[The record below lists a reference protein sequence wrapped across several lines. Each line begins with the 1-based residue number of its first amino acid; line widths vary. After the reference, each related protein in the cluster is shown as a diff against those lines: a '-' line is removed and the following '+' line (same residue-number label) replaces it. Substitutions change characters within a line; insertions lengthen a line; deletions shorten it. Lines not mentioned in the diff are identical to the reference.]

1 MVNKSQTDTKKS
13 SKGEAEAGE
22 RTFLPD
28 FCNARIIF
36 LAILI
41 AQLLSLIL
49 TLAGGISRPDFWV
62 YLSLVSLFVTFIA
75 IGNILVL
82 CVSRRFLQNLHP
94 AVAAI
99 SYYVLSLSITL
110 VVSIVGIIVTPSEAL
125 WAASPENV
133 QSIGLLHILTSDIL
147 IRNMAISAIVSAVA
161 LRYFY
166 VQHQWKANIQVE
178 ARSRIQALQARIRPH
193 FLFNSMNTIASLT
206 HTRPDLA
213 EKAVEDLADLFRASL
228 GHQDKV
234 TLQEEL
240 NFTRRYINMEKLR
253 LGDRLTIEL
262 KIQQGISLNTKVPA
276 LILQPIVENAIY
288 HGVEPLTKGGTV
300 NIDITS
306 TQHDL
311 HFTISNPVGD
321 INIDQKRPGNKMAQ
335 ENIRQR
341 LQLAYGDFSRMDIR
355 HEQGFYKVSFNIP
368 IEADV

>member
-1 MVNKSQTDTKKS
+1 MKDKADINNQ
-13 SKGEAEAGE
+13 SKASDSEAAEY
-22 RTFLPD
+22 TFLPD

-41 AQLLSLIL
+41 AQLLSFVL
-49 TLAGGISRPDFWV
+49 TLAGGVSRPNFWV
-62 YLSLVSLFVTFIA
+62 NLSLVSLFVTFIA

-82 CVSRRFLQNLHP
+82 CVSRKFLHKLHHT
-94 AVAAI
+94 AAAI
-99 SYYVLSLSITL
+99 TCYALSLTITL
-110 VVSIVGIIVTPSEAL
+110 TVSVASILVTPKEAL
-125 WAASPENV
+125 WASSPENV
-133 QSIGLLHILTSDIL
+133 QTFNLLYILTSDIL

-166 VQHQWKANIQVE
+166 IQHQWKANIQVE

-206 HTRPDLA
+206 HSNPAMA

-228 GHQDKV
+228 GHQNRV

-262 KIQQGISLNTKVPA
+262 KIEEGISLNSKVPA

-288 HGVEPLTKGGTV
+288 HGVEPLTKGGTI

-321 INIDQKRPGNKMAQ
+321 MKIDRKRPGNKMAQ
-335 ENIRQR
+335 ENIKQR
-341 LQLAYGDFSRMDIR
+341 LQLAYGDFSNLDIS
-355 HEQGFYKVSFNIP
+355 HEQGLYKVSFNIP
-368 IEADV
+368 IEANV

>member
-1 MVNKSQTDTKKS
+1 MADQLVSEDKTKNEPET
-13 SKGEAEAGE
+13 GEH
-22 RTFLPD
+22 TFLPD

-36 LAILI
+36 LAILM
-41 AQLLSLIL
+41 AQLLSFVL
-49 TLAGGISRPDFWV
+49 TLAGGVSRPNFWV

-82 CVSRRFLQNLHP
+82 CVSRKFLHNLHP
-94 AVAAI
+94 AAAAI
-99 SYYVLSLSITL
+99 TYYALSLSITL
-110 VVSIVGIIVTPSEAL
+110 VVSVVAILVTPTEAL

-133 QSIGLLHILTSDIL
+133 QTINLLDILTSDIL

-206 HTRPDLA
+206 LTNPQMA

-234 TLQEEL
+234 TLAEEL

-262 KIQQGISLNTKVPA
+262 KIEEGISLNTKVPA

-288 HGVEPLTKGGTV
+288 HGVEPLTEGGVV

-311 HFTISNPVGD
+311 HLTISNPVGD
-321 INIDQKRPGNKMAQ
+321 INIDKKRPGNKMAQ

-341 LQLAYGDFSRMDIR
+341 LQLAYGDFSSMEIR

>member
-1 MVNKSQTDTKKS
+1 MTEKPKENKKTS
-13 SKGEAEAGE
+13 EADPAEH
-22 RTFLPD
+22 TFLPD
-28 FCNARIIF
+28 FCNTRVIF
-36 LAILI
+36 LVILI
-41 AQLLSLIL
+41 AQLLSFIL
-49 TLAGGISRPDFWV
+49 TLAGGTSRPDFWV

-82 CVSRRFLQNLHP
+82 CVSRKFLHNLHP
-94 AVAAI
+94 AASAI
-99 SYYVLSLSITL
+99 SYYALSLSITL
-110 VVSIVGIIVTPSEAL
+110 VVSVVAIIVTPSEAL

-133 QSIGLLHILTSDIL
+133 QSVNLLDILTSDIL

-206 HTRPDLA
+206 HSNPALA

-262 KIQQGISLNTKVPA
+262 KIQEGISLNTKVPA

-321 INIDQKRPGNKMAQ
+321 INIDRKRPGNKMAQ

-341 LQLAYGDFSRMDIR
+341 LQLAYGDFSTMDLR
-355 HEQGFYKVSFNIP
+355 HEQGFYQVSFNIP
-368 IEADV
+368 IEAEV

>member
-1 MVNKSQTDTKKS
+1 MTDKTDRNNQSKSN
-13 SKGEAEAGE
+13 EADAEE
-22 RTFLPD
+22 HTFLPD

-41 AQLLSLIL
+41 AQLLSFVL
-49 TLAGGISRPDFWV
+49 TLAGGVSRPNFWV

-82 CVSRRFLQNLHP
+82 CVSRKFLHKLHP
-94 AVAAI
+94 AAAAI
-99 SYYVLSLSITL
+99 TYYALSLSITL
-110 VVSIVGIIVTPSEAL
+110 IVSVISILVTPTEAL

-133 QSIGLLHILTSDIL
+133 QTLNLLDIATSDIL

-206 HTRPDLA
+206 HSNPSMA

-262 KIQQGISLNTKVPA
+262 KIEEGISLNTKVPA

-306 TQHDL
+306 TEHDL
-311 HFTISNPVGD
+311 HLTISNPVGD
-321 INIDQKRPGNKMAQ
+321 INIDRKRPGNKMAQ

-341 LQLAYGDFSRMDIR
+341 LQLAYGDFSSMDIR

>member
-1 MVNKSQTDTKKS
+1 MTAKSETNKQAKN
-13 SKGEAEAGE
+13 SKVDPAEH
-22 RTFLPD
+22 TFLPD

-36 LAILI
+36 LAILM
-41 AQLLSLIL
+41 AQLLAFVL
-49 TLAGGISRPDFWV
+49 TLAGGVSRPDFWV

-82 CVSRRFLQNLHP
+82 CVSRKFLHKLHP
-94 AVAAI
+94 SVSAI
-99 SYYVLSLSITL
+99 TYYVLSLMVTL
-110 VVSIVGIIVTPSEAL
+110 IVSVVSILVTPTEAL
-125 WAASPENV
+125 WAASPEHV
-133 QSIGLLHILTSDIL
+133 QTLNLLEILASDIL

-166 VQHQWKANIQVE
+166 VQHQWRSNIQVE

-206 HTRPDLA
+206 HSNPSMA

-234 TLQEEL
+234 SFKEEL

-262 KIQQGISLNTKVPA
+262 KIQEGISLKTRVPA

-288 HGVEPLTKGGTV
+288 HGVEPLTKGGIV

-306 TQHDL
+306 TKQDL

-341 LQLAYGDFSRMDIR
+341 LQLAYGDFSKMDFR
-355 HEQGFYKVSFNIP
+355 HEHGFYKVSFNIP

>member
-1 MVNKSQTDTKKS
+1 MTDKVDTNNQ
-13 SKGEAEAGE
+13 SKTSEPDAAE

-28 FCNARIIF
+28 FCNTRIIF

-41 AQLLSLIL
+41 AQLLSFVLA
-49 TLAGGISRPDFWV
+49 LAGGISRPNFWV

-82 CVSRRFLQNLHP
+82 CVSRKFLHKLHH
-94 AVAAI
+94 AAAAI
-99 SYYVLSLSITL
+99 TYYTLSLTITL
-110 VVSIVGIIVTPSEAL
+110 IVSVASILVTPTEVL

-133 QSIGLLHILTSDIL
+133 QTLNLLDILTSDIL

-166 VQHQWKANIQVE
+166 IQNQWKANIQVE

-206 HTRPDLA
+206 HSNPAMA

-228 GHQDKV
+228 GHQNKV

-240 NFTRRYINMEKLR
+240 NFTHRYINMEKLR

-262 KIQQGISLNTKVPA
+262 KIEEGISLNTKVPA

-288 HGVEPLTKGGTV
+288 HGVEPLTKGGTIK
-300 NIDITS
+300 IDITS

-321 INIDQKRPGNKMAQ
+321 INIDRKRPGNKMAQ
-335 ENIRQR
+335 ENIKQR
-341 LQLAYGDFSRMDIR
+341 LQLAYGDFSNMNIN

-368 IEADV
+368 IEANV